1 MSRLTYLSRAYVAL
15 ITVTAIWAQQPSQS
29 QQPAPRGPSKDDKTR
44 VYVTDSTSW
53 QMSGG
58 WGASGGTGSGAVS
71 GGARPQTAEII
82 KTFNERC
89 ADLVV
94 TNIKDR
100 ADYVVILDH
109 EGGKGALRHKN
120 KVAVFNRDGD
130 SVYNNSTLS
139 LGGAVQG
146 ACEAIRKDPSPRET
160 HATVILPANLPGPQ
174 EETGTV
180 TFTSD
185 PDGADIL
192 VDGKFMGNTPSKM
205 KLSPGHHSILVKGPQ
220 GQVWQRELEVLKGSD
235 VSLRAVLETKP

>member
-1 MSRLTYLSRAYVAL
+1 MSRFKWFTPAFGVL
-15 ITVTAIWAQQPSQS
+15 IGLTAIWAQQQPQS
-29 QQPAPRGPSKDDKTR
+29 QQPAPQGPPKDDKTR
-44 VYVTDSTSW
+44 VYVTDSNSW

-89 ADLVV
+89 PDLVV
-94 TNIKDR
+94 TNNKDR

-120 KVAVFNRDGD
+120 KIAVFNRDGD
-130 SVYNNSTLS
+130 SVYSNSTLS

-146 ACEAIRKDPSPRET
+146 ACEAIRKDPTPRET
-160 HATVILPANLPGPQ
+160 HATVILPANPPGP
-174 EETGTV
+174 EEATGTV
-180 TFTSD
+180 TFTSE

-205 KLSPGHHSILVKGPQ
+205 KLSPGHHSIQIKGPQ
-220 GQVWQRELEVLKGSD
+220 GQVWERELEILKGSE
-235 VSLRAVLETKP
+235 VTVRAIPESKP